1 MAESEKHDIEQR
13 VAAVLERIAK
23 ACETAGRAVSEV
35 ELVAVSK
42 RKPPE
47 AVKAATAAGLVVF
60 GENRVQEAKEKIPS
74 CPSGLT
80 WHLIGHLQS
89 NKVKVAVQL
98 FEMIHSVDSA
108 HLLEAI
114 NHACGTFGVTRQ
126 VLLQVN
132 TAGDSAKYGLKP
144 EELIPLLEKATAYHN
159 VDVMG
164 LMTMPPFA
172 EDPEKVRV
180 HFANTRKLREDA
192 RDKTGFPLE
201 ILSMGM
207 SHDMEVAIG
216 EGATHVRV
224 GTDIFGK
231 RS

>member
-1 MAESEKHDIEQR
+1 MES
-13 VAAVLERIAK
+13 VAQNLKQVRERIDR
-23 ACETAGRAVSEV
+23 ACVKAGREASEV
-35 ELVAVSK
+35 TLVAVTK
-42 RKPPE
+42 YQDEP
-47 AVKAATAAGLVVF
+47 
-60 GENRVQEAKEKIPS
+60 RVQEAAAAGLKILGESRIQQAKDRIPKL
-74 CPSGLT
+74 SGLEAT

-89 NKVKVAVQL
+89 NKVKAAVQL

-159 VDVMG
+159 VDVIG

-180 HFANTRKLREDA
+180 QFANTRKLREDA
-192 RDKTGFPLE
+192 REKTGFPLE